1 MGICHSTIK
10 TRTGLSMSRKL
21 EQYSEPSSPYLALN
35 AVAQFI
41 QTIAGTWDTC
51 SHSQKAEI
59 LEATARVTASVTE
72 VLAENLERSKPISE
86 RNN

>member
-1 MGICHSTIK
+1 MYAK
-10 TRTGLSMSRKL
+10 P

-59 LEATARVTASVTE
+59 LATTARATEAVIE
-72 VLAENLERSKPISE
+72 VLAENLERSKQTSDE
-86 RNN
+86 NN